1 MRKILLIKYFNI
13 IMGISLLIFITSV
26 NVFAQNATDIL
37 KRVDNAQKNFNTMS
51 FTGTMKITSGSR
63 NLEKNFFGFLD
74 DDKDSS
80 FMEYTNPQDNGTRY
94 LKLDKNMWI
103 YIPDAGDV
111 LKLSGHL
118 LRDSMMGSDISYD
131 DMLDQ
136 GNITKNYNAESVTST
151 NLDGKDVYLLVI
163 KKKEGSSVN
172 YERQD
177 LYINK
182 NNYLIN
188 KMVMYAKG
196 RKNDR
201 AIKEFILSDYK
212 KFGNLDMATKLIVR
226 DLRKRNSST
235 TLTYNKIE
243 INLKI
248 DKRVFTRAYLEE

>member
-1 MRKILLIKYFNI
+1 MLIKKYGNAIIFIFLLTLLISTNA
-13 IMGISLLIFITSV
+13 
-26 NVFAQNATDIL
+26 FAQNATEIL
-37 KRVDNAQKNFNTMS
+37 KQVDNTQKNFNTMS
-51 FTGTMKITSGSR
+51 FTGAMKITSGSR
-63 NLEKNFFGFLD
+63 NLEKSFFGFLD
-74 DDKDSS
+74 DSKDSS
-80 FMEYTNPQDNGTRY
+80 FMEYTNPSDNGIRY
-94 LKLDKNMWI
+94 LKLGQDMWI

-136 GNITKNYNAESVTST
+136 GNLSDNYNAESVTST

-163 KKKEGSSVN
+163 KKKEGSTVN

-177 LYINK
+177 LYVDK

-196 RKNDR
+196 RETDR
-201 AIKEFILSDYK
+201 AIKEFILTDYK
-212 KFGNLDMATKLIVR
+212 KYGNLNMATKLVVR

-235 TLTYNKIE
+235 TITYDKIE
-243 INLKI
+243 INSQI
-248 DKRVFTRAYLEE
+248 DKKVFTRSYLEE

>member
-1 MRKILLIKYFNI
+1 MLIKKYGNAI
-13 IMGISLLIFITSV
+13 IFIFLLTLLS
-26 NVFAQNATDIL
+26 NINAFAQNATEIL
-37 KRVDNAQKNFNTMS
+37 KQVDNAQKNFNTMT
-51 FTGTMKITSGSR
+51 FTGAMKITSGNR

-74 DDKDSS
+74 DNKDSS
-80 FMEYTNPQDNGTRY
+80 FMEYTNPSDNGTRY
-94 LKLDKNMWI
+94 LKLDQDMWI

-136 GNITKNYNAESVTST
+136 GNLSKNYNAESVTTT
-151 NLDGKDVYLLVI
+151 NLDGKDVYFLVI
-163 KKKEGSSVN
+163 KKKEGSTVN

-177 LYINK
+177 LYVDK

-196 RKNDR
+196 RETDR
-201 AIKEFILSDYK
+201 AIKEFALSDYK
-212 KFGNLDMATKLIVR
+212 KFGNLNMATKLVVR

-235 TLTYNKIE
+235 IIIYDKIE
-243 INLKI
+243 INSQI
-248 DKRVFTRAYLEE
+248 DKKVFTRSYLEE

>member
-1 MRKILLIKYFNI
+1 MFSKKYSYTAIF
-13 IMGISLLIFITSV
+13 ISLLILLTNI

-37 KRVDNAQKNFNTMS
+37 KRVDNAQKNFNTME
-51 FTGTMKITSGSR
+51 FTATMRISSGSR
-63 NLEKNFFGFLD
+63 NLVKNFFGFLD
-74 DDKDSS
+74 DNKDSS
-80 FMEYTNPQDNGTRY
+80 FMEYTNPEDNGSRY
-94 LKLDKNMWI
+94 LKLNQDMWI

-118 LRDSMMGSDISYD
+118 LRDGMMGSDISYD

-136 GNITKNYNAESVTST
+136 GNLTKNYTAESVTST

-163 KKKEGSSVN
+163 KKKEGSTVN

-177 LYINK
+177 LYVNK

-196 RKNDR
+196 RKSDR
-201 AIKEFILSDYK
+201 AIKEFVLSDYK
-212 KFGNLDMATKLIVR
+212 RVGSLDMATRLVVR

-235 TLTYNKIE
+235 TVIYDEIKINMQIE
-243 INLKI
+243 K
-248 DKRVFTRAYLEE
+248 KVFTRAYLEE